1 MREHVITS
9 ATFFQSAL
17 YVNSRD
23 MTPDLCET
31 LLLLSTGHLFGLY
44 NPNQVA
50 DALGISKAKLYRD
63 LKDVS
68 LYQWKSLLVG
78 IPSTIAIEAIR
89 QTESKSAATRS
100 RRCITIS
107 VDDTNDPR
115 KDIDAEEFIDPN
127 FGEVIGCDTLVV
139 NRTLLVGNPERG
151 HALIKANGDKINITA
166 RNRKHSDNFLS
177 ISVSDSDV
185 SLELAEFTT
194 GNRLLMTVNESSA
207 VYSALETK
215 DFEEFRRIITMGLFS
230 DKAKFRIEDKNG
242 EKVISTTD

>member
-1 MREHVITS
+1 MKRIFERILFMS
-9 ATFFQSAL
+9 IGALIAFFS
-17 YVNSRD
+17 Y
-23 MTPDLCET
+23 M
-31 LLLLSTGHLFGLY
+31 FGDI
-44 NPNQVA
+44 N
-50 DALGISKAKLYRD
+50 
-63 LKDVS
+63 KDV
-68 LYQWKSLLVG
+68 
-78 IPSTIAIEAIR
+78 
-89 QTESKSAATRS
+89 
-100 RRCITIS
+100 
-107 VDDTNDPR
+107 
-115 KDIDAEEFIDPN
+115 DAEEFIDPN

-139 NRTLLVGNPERG
+139 SGTLLVGNPERG

-215 DFEEFRRIITMGLFS
+215 DYEEFRRIITMGLFS